1 METDNRKEQI
11 IKAAL
16 KRFSHFGIGK
26 TTMNE
31 IAEDS
36 SISKGNIYYYFADK
50 NALVTEVVYELLHQ
64 FEELVQKRI
73 EECSSTLEAL
83 QRVQDTKKEFF
94 EKYYMLNIFEGIDYY
109 SSNENLKNITDA
121 VSKFAL
127 KLIVGI
133 FKKGIQSGELSIPD
147 LNQTAELYIQATG
160 GIAMINQ
167 TTMTKRIGIDYQLMD
182 SIHHKQMELA
192 KIFIKA
198 LSHH

>member
-1 METDNRKEQI
+1 MEVDNRKEQI

-36 SISKGNIYYYFADK
+36 SISKGNIYYYFPDK
-50 NALVTEVVYELLHQ
+50 NALITEVVKDLLGQ
-64 FEELVQKRI
+64 FDKLVQKRI
-73 EECSSTLEAL
+73 AICSTTLEAL
-83 QRVQDTKKEFF
+83 EQIQKSKKDFF
-94 EKYYMLNIFEGIDYY
+94 EKYYMLHIFEGIDC
-109 SSNENLKNITDA
+109 SSGNESIRQLAAFTSNYA
-121 VSKFAL
+121 S
-127 KLIVGI
+127 KLIIGI
-133 FKKGIQSGELSIPD
+133 FEKGIERGEFKSFD
-147 LNQTAELYIQATG
+147 VEEMAELYIQANR
-160 GIAMINQ
+160 GIFLVNKDLS
-167 TTMTKRIGIDYQLMD
+167 TKKITIDQQLRD

>member
-50 NALVTEVVYELLHQ
+50 NALITEVVNELLFQ

-73 EECSSTLEAL
+73 DKCPSTLEAL

-94 EKYYMLNIFEGIDYY
+94 EKYYMLNIFEGFDCF
-109 SSNENLKNITDA
+109 SGNESFKSVTDS
-121 VSKFAL
+121 VSELAF
-127 KLIVGI
+127 KLILGI
-133 FKKGIQSGELSIPD
+133 FEKGIERGELTIPD
-147 LNQTAELYIQATG
+147 IHQTTELYIQATG
-160 GIAMINQ
+160 GIAMINKA
-167 TTMTKRIGIDYQLMD
+167 TATKRISIDHELMD